1 MESVKYDLKLF
12 LQDSSQVN
20 LEAFIPV
27 FHDWIQH
34 QRLDELL
41 IDVVDYRH
49 VHDGPAVMLIAHD
62 AHYAIDVA
70 DGRMG
75 LLYSR
80 RRETHP
86 SRTAI
91 QGVPERL
98 HSVLQCAL
106 EACRLLEAEPSLQGR
121 LKFRGDEMLLRVN
134 DRLVSPTLDTFDDL
148 QLHLQPVLAN
158 LYTGCQV
165 EMERDG
171 GTDSRLTVTIKVSEN
186 SDVETLRSRLGE
198 IEVRT
203 PGGS

>member
-86 SRTAI
+86 SRIAI
-91 QGVPERL
+91 QGVPQRL
-98 HSVLQCAL
+98 HSVLQCA
-106 EACRLLEAEPSLQGR
+106 
-121 LKFRGDEMLLRVN
+121 
-134 DRLVSPTLDTFDDL
+134 
-148 QLHLQPVLAN
+148 
-158 LYTGCQV
+158 
-165 EMERDG
+165 
-171 GTDSRLTVTIKVSEN
+171 SRRAGFWK
-186 SDVETLRSRLGE
+186 RSR
-198 IEVRT
+198 RCKDA
-203 PGGS
+203 